1 MLKGG
6 FDDLKRT
13 LNAFRKSRFESVCF
27 KSIIDVIMDMNDDLK
42 RASSTMGNIIQ
53 RVMKIGIIRR
63 NLNYY
68 E

>member
-1 MLKGG
+1 MRSK
-6 FDDLKRT
+6 
-13 LNAFRKSRFESVCF
+13 KSFESVCF

-42 RASSTMGNIIQ
+42 GHHQQWEISFK